1 MPINTFI
8 FIKKNNY
15 SMLDSIDIKIIEV
28 LQQNSRAS
36 YVEIGKEIP
45 LSASSVRE
53 RIQKLEDLEI
63 IKAYSLKLD
72 HAKMGYGLEVF
83 IMIKLFSGKLKSF
96 MEAIDSFPE
105 IKRASRITGSHNI
118 HMKVVL
124 KDQLHLQQ
132 FIDKLINYGEPTTH
146 LILSELK

>member
-1 MPINTFI
+1 
-8 FIKKNNY
+8 
-15 SMLDSIDIKIIEV
+15 MLDSIDRKIIDL

-36 YVEIGKEIP
+36 FVEIGKQIP

-53 RIQKLEDLEI
+53 RVQKLEEFEI
-63 IKAYSLKLD
+63 IKGYSLKLD

-96 MEAIDSFPE
+96 MGVIDSFPE
-105 IKRASRITGSHNI
+105 IKRATRITGSHNI

>member
-1 MPINTFI
+1 MVDETD
-8 FIKKNNY
+8 K
-15 SMLDSIDIKIIEV
+15 KIIE
-28 LQQNSRAS
+28 LLLKNSRAS
-36 YVEIGKEIP
+36 YVEIGKKIP

-53 RIQKLEDLEI
+53 RIQKLEELEI
-63 IKAYSLKLD
+63 IKAYSLEVD
-72 HAKMGYGLEVF
+72 HSKMGFGLEVF
-83 IMIKLFSGKLKSF
+83 IMLKLFSGKLKSF
-96 MEAIDSFPE
+96 MEAIDVFPE

-132 FIDKLINYGEPTTH
+132 FIDRLINYGEPTTH

>member
-1 MPINTFI
+1 
-8 FIKKNNY
+8 
-15 SMLDSIDIKIIEV
+15 MLDSIDIKIIEV

>member
-1 MPINTFI
+1 
-8 FIKKNNY
+8 
-15 SMLDSIDIKIIEV
+15 MLDNIDRKIIEV

-36 YVEIGKEIP
+36 FVEIGKQIP

-63 IKAYSLKLD
+63 IRAYSLKVD
-72 HAKMGYGLEVF
+72 HAKMGFGLEVF

-96 MEAIDSFPE
+96 MGAIDSFPE
-105 IKRASRITGSHNI
+105 VKRASRITGTHNI

>member
-1 MPINTFI
+1 
-8 FIKKNNY
+8 
-15 SMLDSIDIKIIEV
+15 
-28 LQQNSRAS
+28 
-36 YVEIGKEIP
+36 
-45 LSASSVRE
+45 
-53 RIQKLEDLEI
+53 LEDLEI
-63 IKAYSLKLD
+63 IKAYSLKVD
-72 HAKMGYGLEVF
+72 HAKMGFGLEVF

-96 MEAIDSFPE
+96 MGAIDSFPE
-105 IKRASRITGSHNI
+105 VKRASRITGSHNI

>member
-1 MPINTFI
+1 MI
-8 FIKKNNY
+8 
-15 SMLDSIDIKIIEV
+15 DSIDRKIIEV

-36 YVEIGKEIP
+36 FVEIGKQIP

-63 IKAYSLKLD
+63 IKAYSLKVD
-72 HAKMGYGLEVF
+72 HAKMGFGLEVF

-96 MEAIDSFPE
+96 MGAIESFPE
-105 IKRASRITGSHNI
+105 VKRASRITGSHNI

-132 FIDKLINYGEPTTH
+132 FIDKLIIYGEPTTH

>member
-1 MPINTFI
+1 
-8 FIKKNNY
+8 
-15 SMLDSIDIKIIEV
+15 MLDNLDLKIIEV

-36 YVEIGKEIP
+36 YVEIGKKIS

-53 RIQKLEDLEI
+53 RIQKLEELEI

-124 KDQLHLQQ
+124 RDQLHLQQ

>member
-1 MPINTFI
+1 MV
-8 FIKKNNY
+8 
-15 SMLDSIDIKIIEV
+15 DSIDKKIIEV

-36 YVEIGKEIP
+36 FVEIGKKIS

-63 IKAYSLKLD
+63 IKAYTLKLD
-72 HAKMGYGLEVF
+72 HTKMGYGLEVF

-96 MEAIDSFPE
+96 MEAVNSFPE

>member
-1 MPINTFI
+1 MVDN
-8 FIKKNNY
+8 
-15 SMLDSIDIKIIEV
+15 IDKKIIEV

-36 YVEIGKEIP
+36 FVEIGKKIS

-63 IKAYSLKLD
+63 IKAYTLKLD
-72 HAKMGYGLEVF
+72 HTKMGYGLEVF

-96 MEAIDSFPE
+96 MEAVNSFPE

>member
-1 MPINTFI
+1 
-8 FIKKNNY
+8 
-15 SMLDSIDIKIIEV
+15 MLDSIDRKIIEV

-36 YVEIGKEIP
+36 FVEIGKQIP

-63 IKAYSLKLD
+63 IKAYSLKVD

-96 MEAIDSFPE
+96 MGAIDSFPE
-105 IKRASRITGSHNI
+105 VKRASRITGSHNI

>member
-1 MPINTFI
+1 
-8 FIKKNNY
+8 
-15 SMLDSIDIKIIEV
+15 MLDKIDRKIIEV

-36 YVEIGKEIP
+36 FVEIGKQIP

-53 RIQKLEDLEI
+53 RVQKLEELEI

-96 MEAIDSFPE
+96 MVDINTFPE

>member
-1 MPINTFI
+1 
-8 FIKKNNY
+8 
-15 SMLDSIDIKIIEV
+15 MLDSIDKKIIEV
-28 LQQNSRAS
+28 LKQNSRAS
-36 YVEIGKEIP
+36 FVEIGKQIP

-53 RIQKLEDLEI
+53 RVQKLEDLEI
-63 IKAYSLKLD
+63 IKAYTLKLD
-72 HAKMGYGLEVF
+72 HSKMGYGLEVF

-96 MEAIDSFPE
+96 MEAVNSFPE

>member
-1 MPINTFI
+1 
-8 FIKKNNY
+8 
-15 SMLDSIDIKIIEV
+15 MLDRIDRKIIEV

-36 YVEIGKEIP
+36 FVEIGKQIP
-45 LSASSVRE
+45 LSASSARE

-63 IKAYSLKLD
+63 IKAYSLKVD
-72 HAKMGYGLEVF
+72 HAKMGFGLEVF

-96 MEAIDSFPE
+96 MGAIDSFPE
-105 IKRASRITGSHNI
+105 VKRASRITGSHNI

>member
-1 MPINTFI
+1 
-8 FIKKNNY
+8 
-15 SMLDSIDIKIIEV
+15 MLDNIDRKIIEV
-28 LQQNSRAS
+28 LKQNSRAS
-36 YVEIGKEIP
+36 FVDMGKQIP

-53 RIQKLEDLEI
+53 RIQKLEELEI

-96 MEAIDSFPE
+96 MGALDAFPE
-105 IKRASRITGSHNI
+105 IIRASRITGSHNI

>member
-1 MPINTFI
+1 
-8 FIKKNNY
+8 
-15 SMLDSIDIKIIEV
+15 MLDSIDQKIIEV

-36 YVEIGKEIP
+36 FVEIGKQIP

-63 IKAYSLKLD
+63 IKAYSLKVD
-72 HAKMGYGLEVF
+72 HAKMGFGLEVF

-96 MEAIDSFPE
+96 MGALDSFPE
-105 IKRASRITGSHNI
+105 VKRASRITGSHNI

>member
-1 MPINTFI
+1 
-8 FIKKNNY
+8 
-15 SMLDSIDIKIIEV
+15 MLDNIDRKIIEV

-36 YVEIGKEIP
+36 FVEIGKQIQ

-53 RIQKLEDLEI
+53 RVQKLQDLEI
-63 IKAYSLKLD
+63 IKAYSLKVD
-72 HAKMGYGLEVF
+72 YAKMGFGLEVF

-96 MEAIDSFPE
+96 MGAIDSFSE
-105 IKRASRITGSHNI
+105 VKRATRITGSHNI
-118 HMKVVL
+118 HMQVVL

>member
-1 MPINTFI
+1 
-8 FIKKNNY
+8 
-15 SMLDSIDIKIIEV
+15 MLDNIDQKILKI

-36 YVEIGKEIP
+36 FVEIGKQIP

-53 RIQKLEDLEI
+53 RIQKLEELEI
-63 IKAYSLKLD
+63 IKAYSLKID

-96 MEAIDSFPE
+96 MNAIDTFPE
-105 IKRASRITGSHNI
+105 VKRASRITGSHNI

-124 KDQLHLQQ
+124 IDQLHLQQ